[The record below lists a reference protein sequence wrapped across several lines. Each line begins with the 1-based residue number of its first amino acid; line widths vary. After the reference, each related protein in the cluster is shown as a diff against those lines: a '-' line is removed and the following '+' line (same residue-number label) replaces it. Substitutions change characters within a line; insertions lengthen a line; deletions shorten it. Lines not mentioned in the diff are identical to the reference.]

1 MKEYLMRVRTTIGF
15 IAYVT
20 ITGTVLLNCSTAS
33 ARTDEGYTDQI
44 FLTNG
49 DRITGNIKE
58 LDRGKLRLRTL
69 TMDTVYLNWVDIE
82 SIDSPKYLRI
92 ERTDG
97 TFNYGRLQGKE
108 GGDGLD
114 IMDNGRVVSA
124 PKDTVATVRP
134 LKVDESFWAQLEG
147 SIKAGIDYRQATD
160 ILNTNLASD
169 ILFREIGYEV
179 GLNLQWAETMRNE
192 GNTSSR
198 ADFYL
203 DYTRFRPNRWFWKA
217 TGGLERN
224 DELGL
229 KIRALGGGSIGKY
242 FLQTSTMRWEV
253 NAGIAVN
260 IEERT
265 NDERINSAEGMI
277 RSSFDIFILSTPV
290 TRLTAAANV
299 FPSLTESGRVR
310 ANTSLTFRNEFVR
323 DFFWDLQFY
332 SSYDN
337 RPVGGN
343 EQRDYGLI
351 TSLGA
356 SF

>member
-1 MKEYLMRVRTTIGF
+1 MNVFLRCGKSIRRV
-15 IAYVT
+15 
-20 ITGTVLLNCSTAS
+20 ITHLAVSGTVLLTCSTANALS
-33 ARTDEGYTDQI
+33 DGNYTDKI

-58 LDRGKLRLRTL
+58 LDRGKLRLRTT

-97 TFNYGRLQGKE
+97 TFNYGRLQGLENGE
-108 GGDGLD
+108 GLG

-134 LKVDESFWAQLEG
+134 LKVDESFWARLEG
-147 SIKAGIDYRQATD
+147 DIKAGIDYRQATD
-160 ILNTNLASD
+160 LLNTNLASN
-169 ILFREIGYEV
+169 ILLRELGYEV
-179 GLNLQWAETMRNE
+179 GLNLQWAETKKNE

-198 ADFYL
+198 ADMFL

-229 KIRALGGGSIGKY
+229 RIRTLGGASVGKY
-242 FLQTSTMRWEV
+242 FVQSSTMRWEV
-253 NAGIAVN
+253 NAGLAIN

-265 NDERINSAEGMI
+265 NNKRINSAEGMI

>member
-1 MKEYLMRVRTTIGF
+1 MTFRSNSSTSFVSLLAYILSGCSLLLAWTTSN
-15 IAYVT
+15 AL
-20 ITGTVLLNCSTAS
+20 TGGS
-33 ARTDEGYTDQI
+33 YTDKI

-58 LDRGKLRLRTL
+58 LDRGKLRVSTE

-82 SIDSPKYLRI
+82 SIDSQKYLRI
-92 ERTDG
+92 GRTDG
-97 TFNYGRLQGKE
+97 TFNYGRLQKTE
-108 GGDGLD
+108 DGSGLA
-114 IMDNGRVVSA
+114 IMDNGRIVSA
-124 PKDTVATVRP
+124 PNATVATVKR
-134 LKVDESFWAQLEG
+134 LRVTESFWAKLEG
-147 SIKAGIDYRQATD
+147 DIKAGVDYRQATD
-160 ILNTNLASD
+160 ILNTNLASNVRLRQED
-169 ILFREIGYEV
+169 YEIG
-179 GLNLQWAETMRNE
+179 LSLSWNETRRNE

-198 ADFYL
+198 AETSL
-203 DYTRFRPNRWFWKA
+203 EYTRIQRNRWFWKA
-217 TGGLERN
+217 IGGFERN

-229 KIRALGGGSIGKY
+229 ALRMLGGGSIGKY
-242 FLQTSTMRWEV
+242 FLQTSSMRWEV
-253 NAGIAVN
+253 NAGLAVN

-265 NDERINSAEGMI
+265 NNERINSAEGMI
-277 RSSFDIFILSTPV
+277 RSSFDVFIHSIPI

-310 ANTSLTFRNEFVR
+310 ANTSLTLRNELVR
-323 DFFWDLQFY
+323 DVFWDLQFY

-343 EQRDYGLI
+343 EERDYGLI